1 MNAPVRRLW
10 LAVALGYAGLGA
22 TLQLLP
28 SHLEDRWG
36 LIGPAVP
43 VLVSA
48 AFLATAAVRRVAGR
62 MADNGRAWQV
72 AWAGAL
78 LTVLGAVVQWA
89 APSVP
94 VLALGRLAM
103 GAGEGL
109 LFSGALPWVL
119 AALPPGRRGRGA
131 GWFGLSMWV
140 GLAVGPAATAWLGS
154 MRLGWCVA
162 VGAPAAS
169 LALLTTVRRD
179 RVHAPRPGRAVSARF
194 MTSPRSQVPGLYLGL
209 CAYGYGTVIGLLA
222 VHTRES
228 GVASDASLA
237 VLAASFL
244 VVRAAGSPAV
254 DRFGAARMAAVL
266 AVVEAIGLAMLV
278 SVGDVV
284 GVLVAAGLVG
294 TGVGLAYPCAVALT
308 LNGHSRGS
316 SSGTRSGPADRA
328 GEAVGTTTSWWDLG
342 LLAAGLGGGA
352 LVLAWGPASAFATA
366 AVMAAAAGVVA
377 LLHTRVHAAT
387 CARFRRSGDLP

>member
-1 MNAPVRRLW
+1 
-10 LAVALGYAGLGA
+10 
-22 TLQLLP
+22 
-28 SHLEDRWG
+28 
-36 LIGPAVP
+36 
-43 VLVSA
+43 
-48 AFLATAAVRRVAGR
+48 
-62 MADNGRAWQV
+62 
-72 AWAGAL
+72 
-78 LTVLGAVVQWA
+78 
-89 APSVP
+89 
-94 VLALGRLAM
+94 
-103 GAGEGL
+103 
-109 LFSGALPWVL
+109 
-119 AALPPGRRGRGA
+119 
-131 GWFGLSMWV
+131 
-140 GLAVGPAATAWLGS
+140 
-154 MRLGWCVA
+154 
-162 VGAPAAS
+162 
-169 LALLTTVRRD
+169 
-179 RVHAPRPGRAVSARF
+179 
-194 MTSPRSQVPGLYLGL
+194 MTPPRSRVPGLYLGL

-266 AVVEAIGLAMLV
+266 AVVEAMGLAMLV

-294 TGVGLAYPCAVALT
+294 TGVALAYPCAVALT
-308 LNGHSRGS
+308 LTGHSRGPS
-316 SSGTRSGPADRA
+316 RGTRSGPADRA

-352 LVLAWGPASAFATA
+352 LVLAWGSASAFATA